1 MGKKKV
7 RKVGLCFITGYFI
20 KLLKMAI
27 VFLQYVSLLTFLY
40 FASAILAQLSFL
52 VIRMTQEMSK
62 LEIRNSKLLGMANCS
77 IYFKD
82 IFNVLVIN
90 VTQKCT
96 YMMLDS
102 S

>member
-1 MGKKKV
+1 
-7 RKVGLCFITGYFI
+7 
-20 KLLKMAI
+20 MAI

-40 FASAILAQLSFL
+40 FASSILAQLSLF
-52 VIRMTQEMSK
+52 VIKMTQEMSK